1 MKTAPSVKA
10 KAAFLCAQN
19 FPKITSLQIQNSL
32 ENTETKVKRSRNLHR
47 QSSTFS
53 RLLILYLSSGFVLFW
68 IKTSSLDNVAEARF
82 MVASSTIKA

>member
-1 MKTAPSVKA
+1 MYFMCYDSVY
-10 KAAFLCAQN
+10 L
-19 FPKITSLQIQNSL
+19 LQMI
-32 ENTETKVKRSRNLHR
+32 KREREEEGDR

-53 RLLILYLSSGFVLFW
+53 RLLILYLSSGFVLFG

>member
-1 MKTAPSVKA
+1 MYFMCFESGK
-10 KAAFLCAQN
+10 Q
-19 FPKITSLQIQNSL
+19 LQMI
-32 ENTETKVKRSRNLHR
+32 KREREEEGDR

-53 RLLILYLSSGFVLFW
+53 RLLILYLSSGFVLFG

>member
-1 MKTAPSVKA
+1 MYLISYESGK
-10 KAAFLCAQN
+10 Q
-19 FPKITSLQIQNSL
+19 LQMI
-32 ENTETKVKRSRNLHR
+32 KREREEEGDR

-53 RLLILYLSSGFVLFW
+53 RLLILYLSSGFVLFG